1 MDFLD
6 RVGDSVAKYK
16 EKKTED
22 ILRVEGVKAKGFG
35 VVPKVVMRDRDL
47 SVFAKAIYA
56 YFCSLSGKGNSA
68 FPGRDLIL
76 NSLKISKDAYY
87 SGLKELTEQG
97 YIVVEQENAG
107 GRGVGFRRNV
117 YTIVARPKKYANAD
131 DLDTDTVTLYQKI
144 MRHGLD
150 AAGYGIIPYAV
161 MSDERIRSQ
170 PKAVYAY
177 ISSMVCSQHQIELDP
192 NIIAYD
198 LNVKELKTV
207 QRAIKKL
214 RELNYV
220 DVARVHLDGRFAQN
234 CYYINS
240 TPDVDQAQHTIGCE
254 VRSTQK
260 GQKQDTQNQDS
271 QNIQEGQKQDTQ
283 NGQDPQKQDGQKQ
296 DAQKQDVQKQ
306 DTNSNSNTSN
316 CLTSNVFTSLID
328 RGIQD
333 VKNKIGY
340 DIMVTCNYGSREDDM
355 VTLDALVNAVAE
367 VLTTRETRVVIG
379 GQPMLTDS
387 VRLVVEQI
395 NNSAA
400 INVLERFL
408 ARRSKIDPKSYKSYL
423 LTAIYRELVN
433 PTPNDDWDDDGDF
446 GATSADEPIWVSD
459 LC

>member
-1 MDFLD
+1 M
-6 RVGDSVAKYK
+6 AKDK

-56 YFCSLSGKGNSA
+56 YFCSLSGKGNCA

-97 YIVVEQENAG
+97 YVIIEQENAG

-117 YTIVARPKKYANAD
+117 YTIVARPKKYANTD
-131 DLDTDTVTLYQKI
+131 GLDANTATLWKKI

-177 ISSMVCSQHQIELDP
+177 ISSMVGGQHQIELDP

-198 LNVKELKTV
+198 LNVKELKTI

-234 CYYINS
+234 RYYINS
-240 TPDVDQAQHTIGCE
+240 TPDVDQAQHAIGCE

-271 QNIQEGQKQDTQ
+271 QNGQEGQKQDTQ
-283 NGQDPQKQDGQKQ
+283 NGQEPQKQDVQKQDVQKQ
-296 DAQKQDVQKQ
+296 DAQKQDAIS
-306 DTNSNSNTSN
+306 TSNTSN
-316 CLTSNVFTSLID
+316 CFTSNCSTSLID

-340 DIMVTCNYGSREDDM
+340 DIMVACNYGSREDDM
-355 VTLDALVNAVAE
+355 VALDALVNAVAE
-367 VLTTRETRVVIG
+367 VLTTSETRVVIG

-387 VRLVVEQI
+387 VRLAVEQI
-395 NNSAA
+395 NNLAA

-408 ARRSKIDPKSYKSYL
+408 ARRSKIEPKSYKSYL
-423 LTAIYRELVN
+423 LTAIYRELVS
-433 PTPNDDWDDDGDF
+433 PTPNDDLDDECEPV
-446 GATSADEPIWVSD
+446 ADEMDVPIWRAS
-459 LC
+459 